1 MWSHAELLAKRS
13 SGSLEVLVMG
23 KFHPVISFLWLW
35 KLTVIKIILNK
46 KDANWRGQMIVE
58 VLILRNHGQSRNL
71 DLMV

>member
-1 MWSHAELLAKRS
+1 
-13 SGSLEVLVMG
+13 MG
-23 KFHPVISFLWLW
+23 NFHPVISFLWLW